1 MNDKILHFIVGFI
14 LSIPGVIFVPFLLL
28 GFIFA
33 FGKEWYDGYTKTGVV
48 EMNDIIATLLGAILA
63 VIIVLLIQSH
73 DVSTFF
79 GFTV

>member
-1 MNDKILHFIVGFI
+1 MNDKVLHFIVGFI
-14 LSIPGVIFVPFLLL
+14 LSISGVIYTPLIIL

-48 EMNDIIATLLGAILA
+48 EINDIIATLLGAIMA
-63 VIIVLLIQSH
+63 VVIVLLIQSH